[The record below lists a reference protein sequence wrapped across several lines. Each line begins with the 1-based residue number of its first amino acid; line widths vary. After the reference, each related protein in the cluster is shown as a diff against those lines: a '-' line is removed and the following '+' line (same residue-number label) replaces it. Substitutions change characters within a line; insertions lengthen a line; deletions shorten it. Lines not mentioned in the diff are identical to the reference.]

1 MATQQPNTASI
12 VIHPA
17 VFNRPDYKATLSQI
31 EDDCQGRIVIAE
43 SDMLEINRFD
53 EFDPEPAA

>member
-1 MATQQPNTASI
+1 MTTQQPNTASI

-17 VFNRPDYKATLSQI
+17 VFDRPDFMAVLDQI
-31 EDDCQGRIVIAE
+31 EDDCQGRIAIADT
-43 SDMLEINRFD
+43 DMLEINRFD

>member
-1 MATQQPNTASI
+1 MATQQPNTADI

-17 VFNRPDYKATLSQI
+17 VFNHPDFMAVLDQI
-31 EDDCQGRIVIAE
+31 EDDCQGRIVIADT
-43 SDMLEINRFD
+43 DMLEINRFD

>member
-31 EDDCQGRIVIAE
+31 EDDCQGRIVIADT
-43 SDMLEINRFD
+43 DMLEINRFD

>member
-1 MATQQPNTASI
+1 MATQQPNTADI

-17 VFNRPDYKATLSQI
+17 VFDRPDFMAVLDQI
-31 EDDCQGRIVIAE
+31 EDNCQGRIVTAD
-43 SDMLEINRFD
+43 SNMLEINRFD